1 MVNIIVNLIDV
12 GGVNFEEI
20 VLNNLWKE
28 FVIFLEVVLCWFG
41 ELWFLF
47 FFFDLSLVY
56 FNMVDIL
63 IKYFFWFLNVE

>member
-28 FVIFLEVVLCWFG
+28 FVIFLEELLCWFG

-47 FFFDLSLVY
+47 L
-56 FNMVDIL
+56 
-63 IKYFFWFLNVE
+63 FFWFKFSVF